1 MARAIEWA
9 LNRDIVNSD
18 NFLVINTGN
27 NDQNFQVIELANII
41 NKHLFD
47 IEINVNPNAQP
58 DKRSYK
64 VDFSLFKNLAKD
76 YYPIHDIDNSIESLI
91 SLFKKINYNKYDFEN
106 SKFIRLNILKKLKEN
121 NILNNKL
128 L

>member
-1 MARAIEWA
+1 M
-9 LNRDIVNSD
+9 
-18 NFLVINTGN
+18 
-27 NDQNFQVIELANII
+27 ANII